1 MTHFAIKAKAVK
13 AMHIIKK
20 RHFFRYL
27 SLSFSCILLLGCLST
42 PTQDNEPQQ
51 TNARATLADLAAK
64 ANAKT
69 SAQQSAARALD
80 KQQRAKKLA
89 AIYQSILTLEPDT
102 KIRSKV
108 EYRLAQINTQ
118 RYENSADEELNASN
132 IAKNEQQLQQLINQ
146 YRNLL
151 QHHPDSANNEFVQ
164 YQLAKALDLQ
174 GKTSASLLEINS
186 LLAHYPN
193 SPYGVEL
200 NFRRGDIYYN
210 AQNYHAALSAYNKV
224 INAANND
231 KYLLNSL
238 YMSGWSL
245 FKLNRLLD
253 ADNAFMRVFETIIA
267 QNKQLPTAENFS
279 FDKLSSVGKSLAQ
292 DSQRVLSI
300 SLSQQQQAKS
310 LVKLIKDN
318 KALPH
323 LALYQHLLF
332 QNLANFLLKKELPQD
347 AELTYQA
354 YIELAP
360 NSLWA
365 ARFSLNLLAL
375 YQQQGQFALLDK
387 LKNNFVSRY
396 GIGSIFWQ
404 QASQAQQNELLPHIL
419 SFSYA
424 HSHRLYAKAQ
434 QLAQGKN
441 RVKYFKMAAAA
452 LHSYLLHA
460 RLAQAQQLAKLSE
473 RQYTKPQERLQH
485 DLLHNEF
492 LYAEANFAAK
502 QYQQALTSYKTIAY
516 QPLSQNALVNKKA
529 QNDGA
534 LSSSWK
540 QLQQKAA
547 YATTVTI
554 RKLLLNADAKKTA
567 DDVEYSQLISQRNK
581 LDKRFI
587 FSYPQDSRALVLAS
601 HATEYSFANN
611 DHAAVENFSNF
622 ILKHY
627 QIKQLSPAQEGLQ
640 NKRAV
645 KIFPAKALKQINIAS
660 QLQAHS
666 LYKQKRYPEAEF
678 AYDLAL
684 DYVNKK
690 QKTWAEMR
698 NLLASCIYFQGQAL
712 KVSQPQLAV
721 QHFLRLGKI
730 IPESSYRVTAE
741 FDAANLLL
749 AQQHWQQAVTVL
761 RAFKQ
766 HYPKHKY
773 SATIPA
779 KLAKAYTGLKQ
790 WNLAAE
796 QLLIMVSRE
805 SSKEL
810 RREAQY
816 TAAEYYLKAGKTAK
830 ALNTFRSYAHT
841 YPEPFAVAQEVRFKM
856 SEFYQQNSEAN
867 KRYYWYRKILSF
879 HKKQS
884 TKPNTLI
891 TDRETFL
898 ASTAALG
905 LGQAHQQSF
914 KWIKLKAP
922 LKKTLKRKQREMKKA
937 IGYYQ
942 QVLALK
948 LANFVPHATYNLAM
962 LYQQLAQDV
971 LHSQRPK
978 NLDDLALEEYDI
990 VLEEL
995 AYPFEE
1001 KAIDIHVSNTQ
1012 RAWQNIYDQWVA
1024 KSFAALAKL
1033 SPALY
1038 DRKEPMPDVIDAIY

>member
-1 MTHFAIKAKAVK
+1 MTHFTIKALKT
-13 AMHIIKK
+13 MHLIKK

-27 SLSFSCILLLGCLST
+27 SLSFSSILLLGCLST
-42 PTQDNEPQQ
+42 PTKDSEQQQ
-51 TNARATLADLAAK
+51 THARATLADLAAQS
-64 ANAKT
+64 NAST
-69 SAQQSAARALD
+69 NALQSPQQSAARALN

-89 AIYQSILTLEPDT
+89 AIYQSILTLEPDA

-118 RYENSADEELNASN
+118 RYENSTDEELNASN
-132 IAKNEQQLQQLINQ
+132 IAKSEQQLQQLINQ
-146 YRNLL
+146 YRDLL
-151 QHHPDSANNEFVQ
+151 QRYPDSTDNEFVQ

-174 GKTSASLLEINS
+174 GKTSASLLEIN
-186 LLAHYPN
+186 LLLSRYPN
-193 SPYGVEL
+193 SPYSAEL

-210 AQNYHAALSAYNKV
+210 AQDYRAALSAYNKV
-224 INAANND
+224 ISAANND

-245 FKLNRLLD
+245 FKLNRLAD

-310 LVKLIKDN
+310 LVDLVKDN

-332 QNLANFLLKKELPQD
+332 QNLADFLLKKELPHD

-354 YIELAP
+354 YINLAP

-365 ARFSLNLLAL
+365 ARFSLKLLAL
-375 YQQQGQFALLDK
+375 YQQQGQFSLLDK
-387 LKNNFVSRY
+387 LKINFVSRY
-396 GIGSIFWQ
+396 GVGSIFWQ

-434 QLAQGKN
+434 KLPQGKS
-441 RVKYFKMAAAA
+441 RVSQFKAAATA

-460 RLAQAQQLAKLSE
+460 RLAQAQAV
-473 RQYTKPQERLQH
+473 TKQHTQSPAQRRSH
-485 DLLHNEF
+485 DLLNNEY
-492 LYAEANFAAK
+492 LYAEANFAAQ
-502 QYQQALTSYKTIAY
+502 QYQQALTSYQTIAY
-516 QPLSQNALVNKKA
+516 YSLPNKPLAKKGKHKDEVLLKFW
-529 QNDGA
+529 Q
-534 LSSSWK
+534 

-567 DDVEYSQLISQRNK
+567 DPVEYAQLISQRNE

-601 HATEYSFANN
+601 QATEYSFANN
-611 DHAAVENFSNF
+611 DYAAVANFSDF

-627 QIKQLSPAQEGLQ
+627 QIKQLSLAQKGLQ

-645 KIFPAKALKQINIAS
+645 KIFPAKALKQIHIAS

-666 LYKQKRYPEAEF
+666 LYKQKRYQDAEL
-678 AYDLAL
+678 AYQLAL
-684 DYVNKK
+684 HYVNKK
-690 QKTWAEMR
+690 QKTWAKMR

-730 IPESSYRVTAE
+730 IPESSYRLTAE

-749 AQQHWQQAVTVL
+749 AHQHWQQAITVL

-766 HYPKHKY
+766 HYPKHQY

-779 KLAKAYTGLKQ
+779 KLAKAYTSLKQ

-796 QLLIMVSRE
+796 QLLIMVSNE
-805 SSKEL
+805 PSKEL

-816 TAAEYYLKAGKTAK
+816 TAAEYYLKAGNTAK
-830 ALNTFRSYAHT
+830 ALITFRTYAHT
-841 YPEPFAVAQEVRFKM
+841 YPEPFAVAQEVRYKM
-856 SEFYQQNSEAN
+856 SEFYQQSNEAN

-879 HKKQS
+879 HKKQF
-884 TKPNTLI
+884 TKSKALM

-898 ASTAALG
+898 ASTAAFG

-914 KWIKLKAP
+914 RWVKLKAP

-948 LANFVPHATYNLAM
+948 LANFVPHTTYNLAM

-978 NLDDLALEEYDI
+978 NLDELALEEYDI

-1001 KAIDIHVSNTQ
+1001 KAIEIHVSNSQ

-1038 DRKEPMPDVIDAIY
+1038 DRKEPMPDVINAIY